1 MMDSACMTNPLS
13 LWNFYFRNKRK
24 VLPVIGILAL
34 AILGVVVTDSLL
46 ASARE
51 TAYATYGSY
60 QKLILVAP
68 RATRDQDLANPL
80 QDSLTRLHDVELQV
94 DSLDGPGG
102 ISSYYNAVIALPA
115 AVRAQLPAVQQLQI
129 DAANARY
136 YAARLRGD
144 LVPLADLIVR
154 VQRLQSE
161 QQAFDQLVQQLTSNP
176 TNPQPL
182 VTYLQQHQTW
192 LQSVLPDSASL
203 GRLQTASTS
212 ASADAVGLQQ
222 SLQAMNRDTANLNTA
237 GQNLANLPVPPSPSN
252 TIDQFKTAL
261 DHLTASLGAIEQP
274 QPGLDRLL
282 AASAKIPGTALVKRD
297 AYSNLDINLLAGNA
311 QFDLYGVDQPGMS
324 ALLSLYGDHLTAGRL
339 PRQNANEI
347 AVSEEIARSRHVWIG
362 GQLGNNYD
370 ELDRLPDSFNVVGVI
385 SGPTRLGIIPL
396 DYMTQH
402 YLFERRYQGLV
413 VVPQAGQEQVVH
425 DQLQKLIGNTAF
437 RLFDWPYIK
446 AKIDSLIA
454 NLDAINRFLIV
465 LVTIV
470 LSLVVGLLNNLFFR
484 QRMNEFG
491 LLAAVGYS
499 RWGLIRRVAFESL
512 GVTLAAWALG
522 IGVAVIVLSWFNN
535 VFMIPHGLL
544 MNVFDWQVLLLHTLP
559 IPLMVFLFG
568 MGTVGW
574 QLLRLDPISIIERR
588 D

>member
-1 MMDSACMTNPLS
+1 MENPLS
-13 LWNFYFRNKRK
+13 LWHFYLRNKRK

-51 TAYATYGSY
+51 TAYATFGSY

-80 QDSLTRLHDVELQV
+80 QDSLARLHEVQLQV
-94 DSLDGPGG
+94 DALDGPGG

-115 AVRAQLPAVQQLQI
+115 QVRAQLPAVQQLQV

-144 LVPLADLIVR
+144 LVPLGDLIIR
-154 VQRLQSE
+154 AQRLQSE
-161 QQAFDQLVQQLTSNP
+161 EKAFDQLVRTLTQNP
-176 TNPQPL
+176 NDPTPL
-182 VTYLQQHQTW
+182 ISYLQQHRTW
-192 LQSVLPDSASL
+192 LQSVLPDAAQL
-203 GRLQTASTS
+203 GRLQAAVTNASS
-212 ASADAVGLQQ
+212 DAAGLQQ
-222 SLQAMNRDTANLNTA
+222 SLQAMNRDTANLNAA
-237 GQNLANLPVPPSPSN
+237 GRNIADIPIPPSPSA

-261 DHLTASLGAIEQP
+261 DRLTTSLGSIQAP
-274 QPGLDRLL
+274 QPGLDKLV
-282 AASAKIPGTALVKRD
+282 ADSAGIPGTTFVKRD

-311 QFDLYGVDQPGMS
+311 QFDLYGLDQPGM
-324 ALLSLYGDHLTAGRL
+324 AQLLSLYDDRVIAGRL
-339 PRQNANEI
+339 PKADANEI
-347 AVSEEIARSRHVWIG
+347 AISEEIARSRHVWVG
-362 GQLGNNYD
+362 GQVGNAID
-370 ELDRLPDSFNVVGVI
+370 ELDRLPDTFTVVGII
-385 SGPTRLGIIPL
+385 SGPTRLGVIPL

-402 YLFERRYQGLV
+402 YLFERRYQGLI
-413 VVPQAGQEQVVH
+413 VVPQPGHEQAVH
-425 DQLQKLIGNTAF
+425 DQVQRLIGDSAF
-437 RLFDWPYIK
+437 RMFDWPYIK
-446 AKIDSLIA
+446 GKIDSLIA
-454 NLDAINRFLIV
+454 NLDTINRFLIL

-470 LSLVVGLLNNLFFR
+470 LALVVGLLNNLFFR

-499 RWGLIRRVAFESL
+499 RWGLIMRVAWESL
-512 GVTLAAWALG
+512 GVTVAAWI
-522 IGVAVIVLSWFNN
+522 IGVGLGVAVLSWFNAS
-535 VFMIPHGLL
+535 FMLPHGLL
-544 MNVFDWQVLLLHTLP
+544 MNIFDWNVLALHTLP

-568 MGTVGW
+568 MGTVAW

>member
-1 MMDSACMTNPLS
+1 MTNPLS

-34 AILGVVVTDSLL
+34 AILGVVVTDALL

-51 TAYATYGSY
+51 TAYATFGSY

-80 QDSLTRLHDVELQV
+80 QDSLAHLHDVQLQV
-94 DSLDGPGG
+94 DALDGPGG
-102 ISSYYNAVIALPA
+102 ITAYYNAVIALPA
-115 AVRAQLPAVQQLQI
+115 QVRAQLPAVQRLQI

-144 LVPLADLIVR
+144 LVPLGDLIVR

-161 QQAFDQLVQQLTSNP
+161 EQAFNQLVSQLSQNP
-176 TNPQPL
+176 TDPRPL
-182 VTYLQQHQTW
+182 ITYLQQHQTW
-192 LQSVLPDSASL
+192 LQSVLPDSAQL
-203 GRLQTASTS
+203 GRLQLAVGS
-212 ASADAVGLQQ
+212 ASADANGLQQ
-222 SLQAMNRDTANLNTA
+222 SLQAMNRDTANLNSA
-237 GQNLANLPVPPSPSN
+237 GQHLADLPVPPSPSA
-252 TIDQFKTAL
+252 TIDQFRTAL
-261 DHLTASLGAIEQP
+261 DQLTASLGSIEQP
-274 QPGLDRLL
+274 QPGLDQLL
-282 AASAKIPGTALVKRD
+282 AASARIPGTALVKRD

-311 QFDLYGVDQPGMS
+311 QFDLYGVDQPGMTQ
-324 ALLSLYGDHLTAGRL
+324 LLTLYGDRIVSGRL
-339 PRQNANEI
+339 PHQDASEI
-347 AVSEEIARSRHVWIG
+347 AVSEEIARARHVAVG
-362 GQLGNNYD
+362 SKLGNNLD
-370 ELDRLPDSFNVVGVI
+370 ELDRLPDAFTVVGI
-385 SGPTRLGIIPL
+385 IQGPTRLGVIPL

-402 YLFERRYQGLV
+402 YLFERRYQGLI
-413 VVPQAGQEQVVH
+413 VVPQAGHEQAVH
-425 DQLQKLIGNTAF
+425 DQLQRLVGNQAF

-446 AKIDSLIA
+446 SKIDSLIA
-454 NLDAINRFLIV
+454 NLDSINRFLIL
-465 LVTIV
+465 LVTLV

-499 RWGLIRRVAFESL
+499 RWGLIRRVALESL
-512 GVTLAAWALG
+512 GVTLAAWLVG
-522 IGVAVIVLSWFNN
+522 IGIAVAVLSWFNA
-535 VFMIPHGLL
+535 VFMVPHGLL
-544 MNVFDWQVLLLHTLP
+544 MNVFDWNVLALHTLP

>member
-1 MMDSACMTNPLS
+1 MENPLS
-13 LWNFYFRNKRK
+13 LWHFYLRNKRK

-80 QDSLTRLHDVELQV
+80 KDSLNRLHDVQASV
-94 DSLDGPGG
+94 DTLDGPGG
-102 ISSYYNAVIALPA
+102 ISSYYNAVVALPA
-115 AVRAQLPAVQQLQI
+115 QIRAQLPAVQRLQI

-154 VQRLQSE
+154 IQRVQSE
-161 QQAFDQLVQQLTSNP
+161 EQAFNQLVEQLTQNP
-176 TNPQPL
+176 SDPKPL
-182 VTYLQQHQTW
+182 INYLQQHQTW
-192 LQSVLPDSASL
+192 LHSLLPDSAQL
-203 GRLQTASTS
+203 ARLQSAATNASS
-212 ASADAVGLQQ
+212 DATGLQQ
-222 SLQAMNRDTANLNTA
+222 SLQAMNRDSAKLNAA
-237 GQNLANLPVPPSPSN
+237 GRNIADIPIPPSPSA
-252 TIDQFKTAL
+252 TIDEFKA
-261 DHLTASLGAIEQP
+261 A
-274 QPGLDRLL
+274 LDRLTSSLDAFAAPTPGL
-282 AASAKIPGTALVKRD
+282 AHLVAAAKRMPGTSLVTED
-297 AYSNLDINLLAGNA
+297 AYSNLDINLLAGYA
-311 QFDLYGVDQPGMS
+311 QFDLYGVDEPGMRQ
-324 ALLSLYGDHLTAGRL
+324 LLSLYGDRIIAGRL
-339 PRQNANEI
+339 PKTNASEI
-347 AVSEEIARSRHVWIG
+347 VISEEIAKSRHVWLG
-362 GQLGNNYD
+362 GKVGNNVN
-370 ELDRLPDSFNVVGVI
+370 ELDQLPDAFTVVGIVG
-385 SGPTRLGIIPL
+385 GPVRIGMIPV

-402 YLFERRYQGLV
+402 YLFERRYQGVV
-413 VVPQAGQEQVVH
+413 VVPQPGQEQAVH
-425 DQLQKLIGNTAF
+425 DQLQKLIGNGAF

-446 AKIDSLIA
+446 AKIDSLIV
-454 NLDAINRFLIV
+454 NLDTINRFLIL

-499 RWGLIRRVAFESL
+499 RWSLILRVAWESL
-512 GVTLAAWALG
+512 GVTLAAWAVGVGLG
-522 IGVAVIVLSWFNN
+522 IAVLSWFNASFI
-535 VFMIPHGLL
+535 VPHGLL
-544 MNVFDWQVLLLHTLP
+544 MNVFDWNVLALHTLP

>member
-1 MMDSACMTNPLS
+1 MENPLS
-13 LWNFYFRNKRK
+13 LWHFYLRNKRK

-80 QDSLTRLHDVELQV
+80 KDSLNRLHDVQASV
-94 DSLDGPGG
+94 DTLDGPGG
-102 ISSYYNAVIALPA
+102 ITSYYDAVVALPA
-115 AVRAQLPAVQQLQI
+115 QIRAQLPAVQQLQI

-144 LVPLADLIVR
+144 LVPLGDLIVR
-154 VQRLQSE
+154 IQRVQSE
-161 QQAFDQLVQQLTSNP
+161 EQAFNQLVQQLSQNP
-176 TNPQPL
+176 TDPQPL
-182 VTYLQQHQTW
+182 ISYLQQHQTW
-192 LQSVLPDSASL
+192 LHSLLPDSTQIA
-203 GRLQTASTS
+203 RLQSAATNASS
-212 ASADAVGLQQ
+212 DATGLQQ
-222 SLQAMNRDTANLNTA
+222 SLQAMSRDSANLNAA
-237 GQNLANLPVPPSPSN
+237 GRNLADLPIPPSPAT
-252 TIDQFKTAL
+252 TIDAFKTAL
-261 DHLTASLGAIEQP
+261 DRLTSSLDAFAAP
-274 QPGLDRLL
+274 TPGLAHLVSGAQHL
-282 AASAKIPGTALVKRD
+282 PGTQLVKED
-297 AYSNLDINLLAGNA
+297 AYSNLDINLLAGYA
-311 QFDLYGVDQPGMS
+311 QFDLYGVDRPGMQQ
-324 ALLSLYGDHLTAGRL
+324 LLSLYGDRIITGRL
-339 PRQNANEI
+339 PKANASEI
-347 AVSEEIARSRHVWIG
+347 VLSEEIARSRHVWIG
-362 GQLGNNYD
+362 GKVGNGINELD
-370 ELDRLPDSFNVVGVI
+370 ELPDAFTVVGIVR
-385 SGPTRLGIIPL
+385 GPVRLGLIPV

-402 YLFERRYQGLV
+402 YLFERRYQGVV
-413 VVPQAGQEQVVH
+413 VVPQAGQEQAVH
-425 DQLQKLIGNTAF
+425 DQLQKLIGNSAF

-454 NLDAINRFLIV
+454 NLDTINRFLIL

-491 LLAAVGYS
+491 LLAALGYS
-499 RWGLIRRVAFESL
+499 RWSLILRVAWESL
-512 GVTLAAWALG
+512 GVTVAAWAVGVGLG
-522 IGVAVIVLSWFNN
+522 IAVLSWFNASFI
-535 VFMIPHGLL
+535 VPHGLL
-544 MNVFDWQVLLLHTLP
+544 MNVFDWNVLALHTLP

>member
-1 MMDSACMTNPLS
+1 MTNPLS

-80 QDSLTRLHDVELQV
+80 QDSLARLRDVQAQV
-94 DSLDGPGG
+94 DSLDGPNG
-102 ISSYYNAVIALPA
+102 ISSYYNAVVALPA
-115 AVRAQLPAVQQLQI
+115 RLRAQLPAVQQVEV

-144 LVPLADLIVR
+144 LVPLGDLIVR

-161 QQAFDQLVQQLTSNP
+161 EQAFNQLVQQLSGNP
-176 TNPQPL
+176 SDPQPL
-182 VTYLQQHQTW
+182 ITYLQQHQTW
-192 LQSVLPDSASL
+192 LQSVLPDTAQL
-203 GRLQTASTS
+203 GRLQAAVVN
-212 ASADAVGLQQ
+212 ASADANGLQA
-222 SLQAMNRDTANLNTA
+222 SLQAMNRDSASLSVA
-237 GQNLANLPVPPSPSN
+237 GQNLANLPVPPSPSG
-252 TIDQFKTAL
+252 TIDQFKSTL
-261 DHLTASLGAIEQP
+261 DRLTASLGSIEQP
-274 QPGLDRLL
+274 QPGLDKLL
-282 AASAKIPGTALVKRD
+282 ADSARIPGTAFVKRD

-324 ALLSLYGDHLTAGRL
+324 QLLSLYSDRVVAGRL
-339 PRQNANEI
+339 PKSNANEI
-347 AVSEEIARSRHVWIG
+347 AVSEEIARSRHVWLG
-362 GQLGNNYD
+362 GQLGNNLD
-370 ELDRLPDSFNVVGVI
+370 ELDRLPDTFTVVGVI
-385 SGPTRLGIIPL
+385 RGPTRIGVIPL

-413 VVPQAGQEQVVH
+413 VVPQSGQEQAVH
-425 DQLQKLIGNTAF
+425 DQLQKMIGNTAF

-446 AKIDSLIA
+446 AKIDSLIQ
-454 NLDAINRFLIV
+454 NLDSINRFLVI

-499 RWGLIRRVAFESL
+499 RWGLIRRVMWESL
-512 GVTLAAWALG
+512 GVTIAAWALG
-522 IGVAVIVLSWFNN
+522 VGIAVAVLSWFNTS
-535 VFMIPHGLL
+535 FMVPHGLL
-544 MNVFDWQVLLLHTLP
+544 MNVFDWNVLLLHTAP
-559 IPLMVFLFG
+559 IPVMVFLFG
-568 MGTVGW
+568 MSTVGW

>member
-1 MMDSACMTNPLS
+1 MENPLS
-13 LWNFYFRNKRK
+13 LWHFYLRNKRK

-51 TAYATYGSY
+51 TAYATFGSY

-80 QDSLTRLHDVELQV
+80 QDSLTRLHEVQLQV
-94 DSLDGPGG
+94 DALDGPGG
-102 ISSYYNAVIALPA
+102 ITSYYNAVVALPA
-115 AVRAQLPAVQQLQI
+115 QVRAQLPAVQQLQV

-144 LVPLADLIVR
+144 LVPLGDLIIR

-161 QQAFDQLVQQLTSNP
+161 EKAFEDLVRTLTQNP
-176 TNPQPL
+176 NDPRPL
-182 VTYLQQHQTW
+182 ITYVQQHQTW
-192 LQSVLPDSASL
+192 LQSILPDAAQL
-203 GRLQTASTS
+203 GRLQSAVSNASS
-212 ASADAVGLQQ
+212 DAAGLQQ
-222 SLQAMNRDTANLNTA
+222 SLQAMNRDAANLNAA
-237 GQNLANLPVPPSPSN
+237 GRSVADIPIPTSPSA
-252 TIDQFKTAL
+252 TIDQFKDAL
-261 DHLTASLGAIEQP
+261 DRLTTSLDSIQSA
-274 QPGLDRLL
+274 QPGLDKLVADSGR
-282 AASAKIPGTALVKRD
+282 IPGTAFVKRD

-311 QFDLYGVDQPGMS
+311 QFDLYGLDQPGM
-324 ALLSLYGDHLTAGRL
+324 AQLLSLYDDRVIAGRL
-339 PRQNANEI
+339 PKADANEI
-347 AVSEEIARSRHVWIG
+347 AISEEIARSRHVWVG
-362 GQLGNNYD
+362 GKVGNAID
-370 ELDRLPDSFNVVGVI
+370 ELDRLPDTFTVVGVI
-385 SGPTRLGIIPL
+385 RGPTRLGVIPL

-413 VVPQAGQEQVVH
+413 IVPQPGHEQAVH
-425 DQLQKLIGNTAF
+425 DQVQALIGDTAF
-437 RLFDWPYIK
+437 RMFDWPYIK
-446 AKIDSLIA
+446 GKIDSLIA
-454 NLDAINRFLIV
+454 NLDTINHFLIL

-470 LSLVVGLLNNLFFR
+470 LALVVGLLNNLFFR

-499 RWGLIRRVAFESL
+499 RWGLILRVAWESL
-512 GVTLAAWALG
+512 GVTIAAWVLG
-522 IGVAVIVLSWFNN
+522 VGLGVAVLSWFNMS
-535 VFMIPHGLL
+535 FMLPHGLL
-544 MNVFDWQVLLLHTLP
+544 MNIFDWNVLALHTLP

-568 MGTVGW
+568 MGTVAW

>member
-1 MMDSACMTNPLS
+1 MGNPLS
-13 LWNFYFRNKRK
+13 IWNFYLRNKRK

-34 AILGVVVTDSLL
+34 AILGVVVTDALL

-51 TAYATYGSY
+51 TAYATFGSY

-80 QDSLTRLHDVELQV
+80 QDSLTRLHDVQLQV

-102 ISSYYNAVIALPA
+102 ITSYYNAVIALPA
-115 AVRAQLPAVQQLQI
+115 QVRAQLPAVQRLQI

-144 LVPLADLIVR
+144 LLPLGDLIVR
-154 VQRLQSE
+154 VQRLQTE
-161 QQAFDQLVQQLTSNP
+161 EQAFNRLVGQLTENP
-176 TNPQPL
+176 GDPRPL
-182 VTYLQQHQTW
+182 IAYLQQHQTW
-192 LQSVLPDSASL
+192 LQSVLPDSAQL
-203 GRLQTASTS
+203 GRLQVAVTS
-212 ASADAVGLQQ
+212 ASADANGLQQ
-222 SLQAMNRDTANLNTA
+222 SLQAMNRDTANLNSA
-237 GQNLANLPVPPSPSN
+237 SQNIADLPLPPSPSA
-252 TIDQFKTAL
+252 TIDQFRTAL
-261 DHLTASLGAIEQP
+261 DRLTASLGSIEQP
-274 QPGLDRLL
+274 QPGLDQLV
-282 AASAKIPGTALVKRD
+282 ADSARIQGTALVKRD

-311 QFDLYGVDQPGMS
+311 QFDLYGVDQPGMTQ
-324 ALLSLYGDHLTAGRL
+324 LLTIYGDRVTAGRL
-339 PRQNANEI
+339 PQQNASEI
-347 AVSEEIARSRHVWIG
+347 AVSEEIARARHVGIG
-362 GQLGNNYD
+362 GKLGNNVD
-370 ELDRLPDSFNVVGVI
+370 ELDRLPDTFTVVGI
-385 SGPTRLGIIPL
+385 IGGPTRLGVIPL

-402 YLFERRYQGLV
+402 YLFERRYQGLI
-413 VVPQAGQEQVVH
+413 VVPQPGHEQAVH
-425 DQLQKLIGNTAF
+425 DELQRLVGNQAF

-454 NLDAINRFLIV
+454 NLDSINRFLIL
-465 LVTIV
+465 LVTLV

-491 LLAAVGYS
+491 LLAAIGYS
-499 RWGLIRRVAFESL
+499 RWGLIRRVALESF
-512 GVTLAAWALG
+512 GVTLAAWLLG
-522 IGVAVIVLSWFNN
+522 IGVAVTVLSWFNAT
-535 VFMIPHGLL
+535 FMVPHGLL
-544 MNVFDWQVLLLHTLP
+544 MNVFDWNVLALHTLP

>member
-1 MMDSACMTNPLS
+1 MANPLS
-13 LWNFYFRNKRK
+13 VANFYLRNKRK

-68 RATRDQDLANPL
+68 KATRDQDLAKPL
-80 QDSLTRLHDVELQV
+80 ETSLGQLHDVQLQV
-94 DSLDGPGG
+94 DKLDGPGG
-102 ISSYYNAVIALPA
+102 LSAYYEAVTALPA
-115 AVRAQLPAVQQLQI
+115 QLRAQLPAVQQLQI
-129 DAANARY
+129 DASNARY

-144 LVPLADLIVR
+144 LVPLGSLLVR

-161 QQAFDQLVQQLTSNP
+161 EKAFNQLVQQLSQNP
-176 TNPQPL
+176 TDPRPL
-182 VTYLQQHQTW
+182 ISYLQQHQTW
-192 LQSVLPDSASL
+192 LHSVLPDTRELSSLQSAV
-203 GRLQTASTS
+203 TNAT
-212 ASADAVGLQQ
+212 ADANGLQQ
-222 SLQAMNRDTANLNTA
+222 SLQAMGRDSANLDAAAQQLTD
-237 GQNLANLPVPPSPSN
+237 LPLPPSPSS
-252 TIDQFKTAL
+252 TIDQFKNAL
-261 DHLTASLGAIEQP
+261 DRLTGGLAAIEQP
-274 QPGLDRLL
+274 QPGLDKLV
-282 AASAKIPGTALVKRD
+282 ADSAKIPGASFVKRD

-311 QFDLYGVDQPGMS
+311 QFDLYGVDQPGMTS
-324 ALLSLYGDHLTAGRL
+324 LLDLYGDNVVAGRL
-339 PRQNANEI
+339 PKANANEI
-347 AVSEEIARSRHVWIG
+347 AISQEIARSRGVWIG
-362 GQLGNNYD
+362 GKLGNEVD
-370 ELDRLPDSFNVVGVI
+370 ELDRLPDTFTVVGI
-385 SGPTRLGIIPL
+385 IGGPTRIGVIPL
-396 DYMTQH
+396 DYMTEH

-413 VVPQAGQEQVVH
+413 VVPESGQEQAVH
-425 DQLQKLIGNTAF
+425 DELQKLIGDQAF

-454 NLDAINRFLIV
+454 NLDSINRFLV
-465 LVTIV
+465 LLVTIV

-499 RWGLIRRVAFESL
+499 RWGLILRVAWESM
-512 GVTLAAWALG
+512 GVTLAAWA
-522 IGVAVIVLSWFNN
+522 IGVGLGVAILSWFNHS
-535 VFMIPHGLL
+535 FMVPHGLL
-544 MNVFDWQVLLLHTLP
+544 MNVFDWNVLLLHTLP